1 MRILLGLLLALGVG
15 VLALRLFLA
24 TPPAELSRLLRL
36 SSGVALILAAVGL
49 AVFHQFALALPI
61 GAAGVM
67 ILRRQ
72 ARIRVA
78 GTPGDASQVRSAALA
93 MRLDHATGEMDGEVL
108 TGRHERRLLSELSL
122 EMLLEVAADLRGDAQ
137 SLRLLE
143 AYLDRSH
150 SGWRDDVQHDEAR
163 RERPAP
169 AAGGMDAQE
178 AYQLL
183 GLEPGASEA
192 QVREA
197 HRRLMKQVHPDRGGS
212 SALAAKI
219 NEAKNRIL
227 GRHR

>member
-1 MRILLGLLLALGVG
+1 MRILLSVLLALGVA
-15 VLALRLFLA
+15 ALGLRVFLT

-36 SSGVALILAAVGL
+36 SGGVALILAAVAL
-49 AVFHQFALALPI
+49 AVIRQFALALPL

-72 ARIRVA
+72 ARVRVA
-78 GTPGDASQVRSAALA
+78 GAPGDASQVRSAGLA
-93 MRLDHATGEMDGEVL
+93 MRLDHATGAMDGEVL
-108 TGRHERRLLSELSL
+108 TGRHEGRQLSELAL
-122 EMLLEVAADLRGDAQ
+122 AMLLEAAADLRGDAQ

-143 AYLDRSH
+143 AYLDRAH
-150 SGWRDDVQHDEAR
+150 AGWRDDVQHDEAR
-163 RERPAP
+163 RERPAS

-178 AYQLL
+178 AYELL
-183 GLEPGASEA
+183 GLEPGAGEA
-192 QVREA
+192 EVREA

-219 NEAKNRIL
+219 NQAKDRIL